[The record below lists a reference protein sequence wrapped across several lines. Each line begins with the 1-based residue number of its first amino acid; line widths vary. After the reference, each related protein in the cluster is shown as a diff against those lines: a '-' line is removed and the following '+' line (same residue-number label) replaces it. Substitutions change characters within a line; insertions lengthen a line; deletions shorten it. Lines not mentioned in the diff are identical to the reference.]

1 MAVTRISDSYTY
13 KDINNY
19 YGSAVLR
26 KKPEDA
32 EVLEKLKYLS
42 LDGKSMKMDSFKDVN
57 RKSMPE
63 SAFRDGRLSAL
74 PILYGP
80 QPYR

>member
-1 MAVTRISDSYTY
+1 MEVTRISDSYTY

-19 YGSAVLR
+19 YGTAVLR
-26 KKPEDA
+26 KKPED
-32 EVLEKLKYLS
+32 EQVLERLKYLS
-42 LDGKSMKMDSFKDVN
+42 LDGKSMQMESVKQMN
-57 RKSMPE
+57 RRSMPE